1 MKFLIAVCSA
11 ALALAACQS
20 SDMQKDKMAMKKP
33 DPRQGKQVTQICFN
47 SQIRNWRA
55 NDNHSVIVEKGFK
68 DEYKLDLVGACN
80 PQDAFMSIGLVS
92 RVGGGSCLSSGDKL
106 VTDERYAASGPCTI
120 NRIYEW
126 HKDAAK
132 SPDPAAPAK

>member
-1 MKFLIAVCSA
+1 MKYLIAACSA
-11 ALALAACQS
+11 ALMLAACQS
-20 SDMQKDKMAMKKP
+20 SDMHKDKMAMKKP
-33 DPRQGKQVTQICFN
+33 DPRQGKEVTQVCFN

-55 NDNHSVIVEKGFK
+55 NDSHSVIIEKSFK

-80 PQDAFMSIGLVS
+80 PQDAFMSIGLIS

-106 VTDERYAASGPCTI
+106 VTDERVGNMGPCTI

-126 HKDAAK
+126 HKDAGKPEAGK
-132 SPDPAAPAK
+132 AS